1 MRARLIPCI
10 LSCLLLATI
19 SAAPANPQNLGEKVV
34 AFCQEHKGQQV
45 GDGECA
51 SLANQALQAAGAK
64 GRGADS
70 PAKGDYTWG
79 TQIFSIEGQDTAA
92 PKAEGKS
99 FNIKPGDIIQ
109 LRDVK
114 FKGRRPGG
122 TYSMTF
128 PHHTAIVAGVEDG
141 GQTVHIFHQNFGGKK
156 VVMNA
161 TCKLADLKEG
171 WLRFYRPVLKSGA
184 IEK

>member
-1 MRARLIPCI
+1 MRGRIVPVFFACLII
-10 LSCLLLATI
+10 SSLA
-19 SAAPANPQNLGEKVV
+19 AAPAAQQSLGEKVV
-34 AFCQEHKGQQV
+34 AFCQQHKGDQV

-51 SLANQALQAAGAK
+51 ALAIQALREAGAK
-64 GRGADS
+64 TRGKDF
-70 PAKGDYTWG
+70 PNQGDYTWG
-79 TQIFSIEGQDTAA
+79 TRVFTIEAQGESA
-92 PKAEGKS
+92 PKTEGKT
-99 FNIKPGDIIQ
+99 FDIKPGDIIQ

-128 PHHTAIVAGVEDG
+128 GHHTAVVAGVEEG
-141 GQTVHIFHQNFGGKK
+141 GQVVHVFHQNFGGKK

-161 TCKLADLKEG
+161 TYKLADLKEG
-171 WLRFYRPVLKSGA
+171 WLRFYRPVLKAGT